1 MMRFYVC
8 LILACLIFLP
18 VCVYAQNPF
27 MSSEPA
33 TSDAQSK
40 PNDALAEKQKKECFR
55 LTSFAPVRYLSGH
68 VTKIQITV
76 RRDVERF
83 MAGKGDSSLP
93 VTVLLLAFFSFL
105 YGMIH
110 AAGPGHGKVF
120 IGSYMIS
127 GKSRFV
133 DTVKA
138 ALTIVTAH
146 TVSAVALIVAFML
159 IFGTVSLR
167 STAAAEGH
175 LQLVSAALICLVG
188 AYLLIRGIWGAL
200 KKDTDF
206 GSSPQGREDK
216 GLFTLA
222 LSVGL
227 IPCPGVILVMLFAI
241 NLGIMPVG
249 IIAVLAMAI
258 GMFVTITL
266 IGMLFLAAGKSALR
280 AEQALGMRHRFISH
294 GLTICGAALVLGF
307 GLLLL
312 FAGY

>member
-1 MMRFYVC
+1 MMRLYVC
-8 LILACLIFLP
+8 LIFACLLFLP

-27 MSSEPA
+27 MSSDPA

-40 PNDALAEKQKKECFR
+40 PDDIVAEKQKAERLR
-55 LTSFAPVRYLSGH
+55 LTSFAPVRFLSGH
-68 VTKIQITV
+68 VTRIQITV

-83 MAGKGDSSLP
+83 MGGKGDSPLP

-120 IGSYMIS
+120 IGSYMIA

-146 TVSAVALIVAFML
+146 TVSAVILIVVFML

-167 STAAAEGH
+167 STAAAEGR
-175 LQLVSAALICLVG
+175 LQLISATLICVVG
-188 AYLLIRGIWGAL
+188 LYLLVRGIWGAL
-200 KKDTDF
+200 KKDAGFDV
-206 GSSPQGREDK
+206 SPQGRKDK
-216 GLFTLA
+216 GLFALA

-241 NLGIMPVG
+241 NLGIIAVG
-249 IIAVLAMAI
+249 IIAVLSMAL
-258 GMFVTITL
+258 GMIVTITL
-266 IGMLFLAAGKSALR
+266 VGMLFLAAGKSALR
-280 AEQALGMRHRFISH
+280 AEQALGTRHRFISH
-294 GLTICGAALVLGF
+294 GLTICGALLVLGF
-307 GLLLL
+307 GLLL